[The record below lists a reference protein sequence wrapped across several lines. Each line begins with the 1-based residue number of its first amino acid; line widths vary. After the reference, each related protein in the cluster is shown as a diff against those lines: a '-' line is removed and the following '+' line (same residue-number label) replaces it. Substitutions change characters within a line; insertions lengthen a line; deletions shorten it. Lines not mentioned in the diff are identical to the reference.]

1 LTVES
6 EPIYMY
12 PIVDSLYAYYLP
24 FADASGGDD
33 GGRSLLES
41 DWRDRRLS
49 WSSLFIPKGSKRF
62 PDRHSSP
69 AESAEAAG
77 RLPNDVTTGWSP
89 KMGEEPLIIFFAD
102 AAASP
107 YSDLDSEL
115 LKKG

>member
-1 LTVES
+1 MTVES
-6 EPIYMY
+6 EPIYIY
-12 PIVDSLYAYYLP
+12 PIVDSIYVYYLP

-62 PDRHSSP
+62 PDRHRP
-69 AESAEAAG
+69 AEWAEAAG

-89 KMGEEPLIIFFAD
+89 KMGEELLIIFFAD